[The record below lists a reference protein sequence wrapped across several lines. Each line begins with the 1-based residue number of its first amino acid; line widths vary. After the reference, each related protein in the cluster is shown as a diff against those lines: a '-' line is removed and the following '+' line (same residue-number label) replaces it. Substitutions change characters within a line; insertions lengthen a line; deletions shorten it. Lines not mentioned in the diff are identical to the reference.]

1 MLEKSFKVL
10 FGLLWFIKCG
20 KGDGLSKSIFIVTNS
35 AWSGYNFRLS
45 LANHLKKNGFK
56 VSFVVPFDEKYSAL
70 LEENFEVFHI
80 NFDAKGINPLV
91 DLKTFFS
98 LLALYKKE
106 KPA

>member
-1 MLEKSFKVL
+1 M
-10 FGLLWFIKCG
+10 
-20 KGDGLSKSIFIVTNS
+20 SKSVFIVTNS

-56 VSFVVPFDEKYSAL
+56 VSFVVPYDEKYSTL

-91 DLKTFFS
+91 DLKTF
-98 LLALYKKE
+98 LAC
-106 KPA
+106 